1 LASGFDEFDQT
12 VSQTDRLVEARFFSQ
27 SQKRR
32 VIVDHKERPSAVP
45 FSRAGVLKGQTMASG
60 NIPVFQSGDGGLTRY
75 LEEIRRFP
83 MLEPQEEYMLAKRYA
98 EHGDREAA
106 HKLVTSHLRLVAK
119 IAMGYRGYGLPIGE
133 VISEGNVGLMQ
144 AVKRFDPERGFRLA
158 TYAMWW
164 IKAAIQEYI
173 LRSWSLVKMG
183 TTANQK
189 RLFFN
194 LRKAKSQIS
203 ALDEGDLRPDQVKL
217 IANRLN
223 VSEAEVVSM
232 NRRLSGDASLNAPI
246 RAAEGDAGEWMDWLA
261 DESESQE
268 TVLAERDELDQR
280 REMLKSALGV
290 LDKRERR
297 IFEARRLAEEPLTL
311 EALSD
316 EFDVSRERVR
326 QLEVR
331 AFEKVQKAVQKA
343 ARERDR
349 GNALLAPA

>member
-1 LASGFDEFDQT
+1 
-12 VSQTDRLVEARFFSQ
+12 
-27 SQKRR
+27 
-32 VIVDHKERPSAVP
+32 
-45 FSRAGVLKGQTMASG
+45 MAKG
-60 NIPVFQSGDGGLTRY
+60 NIPVFRSGDGGLTRY

-83 MLEPQEEYMLAKRYA
+83 MLEPQQEYMLAKRYH
-98 EHGDREAA
+98 EHDDRDAA
-106 HKLVTSHLRLVAK
+106 HQLVTSHLRLVAK

-144 AVKRFDPERGFRLA
+144 AVKRFDAEKGFRLA

-203 ALDEGDLRPDQVKL
+203 ALDDGDLKPDQVKQ
-217 IANRLN
+217 IAQKLA
-223 VSEAEVVSM
+223 VSEEEVVSM

-246 RAAEGDAGEWMDWLA
+246 RATEGESGEWIDWLA
-261 DESESQE
+261 DDHE
-268 TVLAERDELDQR
+268 TPEETLAEQDELEQR
-280 REMLKSALGV
+280 RAMLGDALGV
-290 LDKRERR
+290 LDARERR
-297 IFEARRLAEEPLTL
+297 IFEARRLSDEPLTL
-311 EALSD
+311 EQLSE
-316 EFDVSRERVR
+316 EFEVSRERVR

-331 AFEKVQKAVQKA
+331 AFEKVQKAMLKA
-343 ARERDR
+343 AKERDR
-349 GNALLAPA
+349 GHAALMAPA